1 MAAKKK
7 QAGFGPVQ
15 LGNEVGLAQWQVER
29 GQKRGLVP
37 RPALASG
44 RWSDEQAA
52 ELKERAGQVREVLG
66 EHPGYGAR
74 RTAELL
80 REATGVESLQG
91 SDVEELVERGLL
103 TAAGE
108 YDGWPLYDPRD
119 VAAFTDTAVLE
130 EIVAG
135 RQLWVETSMGTASAA
150 ERCDLSES
158 GFERA
163 AWEKELVAGRFERWA
178 VAVVEQVAGRPEPP
192 ADARAC
198 RLLGPEQA
206 TAYLGVRRLDLD
218 RCVEAGWIAPYTHS
232 TLQVGYRKT
241 VQVAKFIAWD
251 LDALLARADIDWA
264 AARATPAGRPSV
276 LGRRGPTRAD
286 RIHAFVAQA
295 LAEQHGVAAWAG
307 FHNASDSWTIDW
319 VPTRA
324 STPTAAQV
332 RELLDQDPHLAPLG
346 TKIRLL
352 SHEMR
357 IVHWARQML
366 QPGRAVLC
374 DTETVDLWGAVC
386 EIAVVDC
393 ATGETLLDTLVNPG
407 VPISEGAHE
416 VHGISDAD
424 VASAK
429 TWALVLPQLLEV
441 TRGRT
446 VLGLQR
452 RVRPRGNRE
461 RHPRPGP
468 GPAAPGQGEHL
479 GLRDGGIVRLGR
491 QRPVVATG
499 RRPPRAGRRA
509 QGAGGAARAGRAA
522 AVVPAEEAA
531 PPGAGPGRC
540 VMPQIRLMG
549 SVERHGTTVSM

>member
-66 EHPGYGAR
+66 DHPGYGAR

-80 REATGVESLQG
+80 EEATGVEGLQG

-103 TAAGE
+103 TAVGE

-119 VAAFTDTAVLE
+119 VAAFTDTAVLQE
-130 EIVAG
+130 VMAA
-135 RQLWVETSMGTASAA
+135 RHLWVETSMSTASAA
-150 ERCDLSES
+150 ERCGLPES
-158 GFERA
+158 GFESA
-163 AWEKELVAGRFERWA
+163 AREKGLTAGRFERWA

-192 ADARAC
+192 ADPRAC

-206 TAYLGVRRLDLD
+206 VAYLGVRRLDLD

-232 TLQVGYRKT
+232 LLQVGYRKT
-241 VQVAKFIAWD
+241 VRVPKFVTWE
-251 LDALLARADIDWA
+251 LDALLAREDVDWTA
-264 AARATPAGRPSV
+264 VRATPAGRPSV

-286 RIHAFVAQA
+286 LVHAFVGQV
-295 LAEQHGVAAWAG
+295 LTEQHGVTAWAR
-307 FHNASDSWTIDW
+307 FRNASDIWTIDW
-319 VPTRA
+319 IPTETG
-324 STPTAAQV
+324 TPAAAQV
-332 RELLDQDPHLAPLG
+332 RELLDQDPQLAPFS
-346 TKIRLL
+346 KKVRLL
-352 SHEMR
+352 GDEMR

-393 ATGETLLDTLVNPG
+393 ATGEVLLDTLVNPG
-407 VPISEGAHE
+407 VPISEGARE

-424 VASAK
+424 VASAP
-429 TWALVLPQLLEV
+429 TWDLVLPRLLEV

-446 VLGLQR
+446 VLAYNAEYDRSVTVSDTRRLGLDPQ
-452 RVRPRGNRE
+452 
-461 RHPRPGP
+461 
-468 GPAAPGQGEHL
+468 HL
-479 GLRDGGIVRLGR
+479 GKADTWDCVMEALADWDGSGRWSPLGGGHRALGDAGAALRVLHELAEPP
-491 QRPVVATG
+491 QWCVPKKL
-499 RRPPRAGRRA
+499 RRPAPVAV
-509 QGAGGAARAGRAA
+509 GA
-522 AVVPAEEAA
+522 
-531 PPGAGPGRC
+531 
-540 VMPQIRLMG
+540 
-549 SVERHGTTVSM
+549 